1 MKIHTIRLQ
10 NLNSL
15 KGDVVIEFD
24 KEPFTHAGLFV
35 ITGDTGAGKT
45 TILDAITLALFGET
59 NREHQSEVM
68 SNGASEALAEVE
80 FSNEKGRF
88 LARWQQKRSNRKSNP
103 LQVNR
108 ELAQWENDGETWK
121 VIASGKAEVDGR
133 SKDTRGAVEQYLGLG
148 YEQFKRTVLLAQ
160 GDFAAF
166 LLSDEKNR
174 SAVLERLTDTDIYTR
189 LSKAAHVRAK
199 ETQEILDRLKFEKN
213 VHQLLLP
220 DEIEDLEMEILG
232 ISQSIIETDRQLA
245 VLRTQQNLLQSI
257 AELQTAF
264 SKIEE
269 EEKSL
274 LGDQTAFAPEKEKL
288 RIHRTL
294 TPFWPIVERL
304 RDNADSAAKS
314 ASELAATLAALKN
327 EEEKS
332 VEYQKVIAEKQQIQK
347 SAEQELRVTEPI
359 AGKVILLDDRI
370 GAQQRNVELLENTL
384 HETRQ
389 KSAEFEAAITEKT
402 LSLGEW
408 QEKVKIAEDWLAQHN
423 SAANLPLDL
432 KIIEEQHLQNIRD
445 LFISLKKNEEALARE
460 LPEFQAAT
468 DNLNLTQTAFAQ
480 ADQELSDAQQQWQAF
495 LENLPAALQSA
506 AIPEEI
512 MTSLGGRLQSLG
524 DFARHYR
531 QYRETLTDLARVR
544 EQQHDLSLAA
554 ENTLKLLFEAEDELL
569 EAQQKEE
576 IKRRRYERDRQM
588 LNYERDRASLLTP
601 GEPCP
606 LCGALH
612 HPFLEEATMI
622 SFADDALQE
631 WELARKYL
639 ESVQNRYTRLTS
651 ELRELGRS
659 IRQIESDFGTLLE
672 EQTDEM
678 VQLSAHK
685 HEAELGRIQAS
696 IAGENEE
703 EDLQTHQILEQ
714 IDFTR
719 NLLDT
724 ARRHAENLR
733 TYAAKKME
741 AERAFTG
748 AESEAKIRSAGLDRL
763 NESIADNKTRIDEA
777 VAALNLLLARYGLV
791 FSPDAV
797 FKEKLDNL
805 KKTGEQFDSFTKLKN
820 EAGNNLRLLTVEL
833 QQLKERSAERKSDVD
848 VFEKKWNK
856 EREDLDKLRAQRSE
870 LFGDRNPQ
878 EVLEQLKLQVENA
891 FTEMNAALQQEQL
904 IRDTLTELRSKKG
917 QLEQQNITFAQKEL
931 ELNAELQQKAQ
942 HAVAKGEIAPP
953 DDNLAEYIRSA
964 RLPDSEAAMLEA
976 EQMRIDR
983 QEAEIHTRKKTIT
996 QSLENAR
1003 QQPGA
1008 DGSLEAISATMH
1020 KAETSKHDM
1029 ANRLGGIRQR
1039 LEEQEKR
1046 ARQSADLIEKIEIFE
1061 KESFRHEQLR
1071 ALIGSSDGAVFRRFA
1086 QSLTLGQLIYYANLH
1101 LHRLEGGRYRLRK
1114 RPDSDLDMEIVDT
1127 FQADFIRSVNTLSGG
1142 ETFLVSLALALGL
1155 SDMTGRKTR
1164 IQSLFI
1170 DEGFGALDETAL
1182 ELAVDTLENLQSQG
1196 AMVGVI
1202 SHIPEMKERIS
1213 TQIRVLKKSDGF
1225 SVVEIAG

>member
-15 KGDVVIEFD
+15 KGDVAIEFD
-24 KEPFTHAGLFV
+24 KEPFVHAGLFV

-88 LARWQQKRSNRKSNP
+88 LARWQQKRSNRKSSP

-108 ELAQWENDGETWK
+108 ELAQWETADETWK

-133 SKDTRGAVEQYLGLG
+133 SKDARGAVEQYLGLG

-189 LSKAAHVRAK
+189 LSKASHVRAK

-220 DEIEDLEMEILG
+220 DEIEDLEMETLA

-245 VLRTQQNLLQSI
+245 ALRVQENLLQSI
-257 AELQTAF
+257 YGLQT
-264 SKIEE
+264 SLVKLEE

-274 LGDQTAFAPEKEKL
+274 LEAQTAFAPEKEKL
-288 RIHRTL
+288 RVHRAL

-314 ASELAATLAALKN
+314 AAELAATLAALKN

-332 VEYQKVIAEKQQIQK
+332 VEYQKVIAEKQNTQK
-347 SAEQELRVTEPI
+347 SAEQELRTTEPI
-359 AGKVILLDDRI
+359 AGKVMLLDDRI
-370 GAQQRNVELLENTL
+370 GVQQRNIGQLEISL
-384 HETRQ
+384 HETRL
-389 KSAEFEAAITEKT
+389 KSAEFETAIAEKT
-402 LSLGEW
+402 LSQITF
-408 QEKVKIAEDWLAQHN
+408 QEKLKTAEDWLSRH
-423 SAANLPLDL
+423 SFANKLPLDL
-432 KIIEEQHLQNIRD
+432 KIIEDQHLQNIRE
-445 LFISLKKNEEALARE
+445 LFLSLKKNEETLARE
-460 LPEFQAAT
+460 LPEFQSA
-468 DNLNLTQTAFAQ
+468 NEKLNSTQSAFIQ
-480 ADQELSDAQQQWQAF
+480 ADQELENAQQQWQSF
-495 LENLPAALQSA
+495 LESLPAALKIA

-512 MTSLGGRLQSLG
+512 MTALGGRLQSLE

-554 ENTLKLLFEAEDELL
+554 ENTLKLLFEAEDELQ
-569 EAQQKEE
+569 EAQQKED
-576 IKRRRYERDRQM
+576 IKRRRYERDRQV

-612 HPFLEEATMI
+612 HPFLEEAAMI
-622 SFADDALQE
+622 TFADDALQE

-639 ESVQNRYTRLTS
+639 ESVQNRYTRLTT

-678 VQLSAHK
+678 VQLTAHK
-685 HEAELGRIQAS
+685 HEAELDRIQAS
-696 IAGENEE
+696 IADDNTA
-703 EDLQTHQILEQ
+703 EDLQTHQIFEQ

-719 NLLDT
+719 NLLDS
-724 ARRHAENLR
+724 ARQHAENLR
-733 TYAAKKME
+733 TFVARRME

-763 NESIADNKTRIDEA
+763 KESITDNRTRIDEA
-777 VAALNLLLARYGLV
+777 VAALNLLLARYNLV
-791 FSPDAV
+791 FSPDAI
-797 FKEKLDNL
+797 FKEKLDTL
-805 KKTGEQFDSFTKLKN
+805 KKTGEQFETFTQSKN
-820 EAGNNLRLLTVEL
+820 DAENNLRLITVEL
-833 QQLKERSAERKSDVD
+833 QQLKERAAERLSDLD
-848 VFEKKWNK
+848 GFEKKLKK
-856 EREDLDKLRAQRSE
+856 EQEDLGKLMTQRIE

-878 EVLEQLKLQVENA
+878 DVLNQLKTHVENA
-891 FTEMNAALQQEQL
+891 QTALNEALQQEQL

-917 QLEQQNITFAQKEL
+917 QLEQQTTAFAKKEA
-931 ELNAELQQKAQ
+931 ELNAELLQKAKQ
-942 HAVAKGEIAPP
+942 AIAKGEIAPP
-953 DDNLAEYIRSA
+953 DDDLAGYIRGA
-964 RLPDSEAAMLEA
+964 WLPEPEAAMLEA
-976 EQMRIDR
+976 EQTRIDR
-983 QEAEIHTRKKTIT
+983 QEAEIHTRKKTIN
-996 QSLENAR
+996 QSLEKAL

-1008 DGSLEAISATMH
+1008 DGSMATITAAVQE
-1020 KAETSKHDM
+1020 AETRKHDM
-1029 ANRLGGIRQR
+1029 ANRLGGIRQQ
-1039 LEEQEKR
+1039 LDEQEKR
-1046 ARQSADLIEKIEIFE
+1046 AQKSADLIEKIEIFE

-1086 QSLTLGQLIYYANLH
+1086 QSLTLGQLIYYANIH